1 MIRSYRPS
9 SCWAA
14 FRIHPIPGEC
24 EVIGDGISGRVRM
37 YDCAYHRSVR
47 DEAKMPAE
55 VLKTLSLVLLT
66 VDARGMV
73 NRGLVVILTRKIM
86 Y

>member
-1 MIRSYRPS
+1 
-9 SCWAA
+9 
-14 FRIHPIPGEC
+14 
-24 EVIGDGISGRVRM
+24 M

-47 DEAKMPAE
+47 DEAKMPAK
-55 VLKTLSLVLLT
+55 VLKTLLLVLFT

-73 NRGLVVILTRKIM
+73 NCGLVVILTRTMM